1 MELPPGS
8 DRRLRLVKIASKQET
23 KTMSTMMIYI
33 IIIAVSL
40 LLIIGF
46 LASANEFKK
55 MDKHPEDYRHRWP
68 LMEGSPEEQRR
79 KHYNQ

>member
-55 MDKHPEDYRHRWP
+55 NGRTSRRLPAP
-68 LMEGSPEEQRR
+68 LAADGGESGGAAT
-79 KHYNQ
+79 